1 VSAQTPE
8 PKIAEPLQND
18 RDPTRAVLFSVR
30 PEFSWLDTDVNRAAL
45 IFRYDYAARRQR
57 RWLAGKRGVILRFEM
72 PLAQTDIGAS
82 AETGLGDAQLLG
94 APYFT
99 SKSSSAAAWVCRRQR
114 AICVTRP
121 FIAHRRCAILGARRI
136 RRREQTGSATNERA
150 SSQAC
155 GTDREWAMKNDLT
168 RYFDGV
174 LVMVSVGL
182 VAGAMA
188 AGPMF
193 TSTWRSPAAKGAS
206 FTGKKVAAL
215 IISSDDNLRISGEEQ
230 LARELT
236 ALGMSG
242 LPAYRIMPKE
252 ELRSAERARPW
263 FERAGIDGIVSLRP
277 VSKDTIRDE
286 GPTVW
291 TQPNYSTLWGYYG
304 YGWTTVYVFGGAR
317 EETTLV
323 VETLVHS
330 VPKNTL
336 LWAGVS
342 TTTNPKGAQQFITE
356 LVAATVKEL
365 KNERLAK

>member
-1 VSAQTPE
+1 
-8 PKIAEPLQND
+8 
-18 RDPTRAVLFSVR
+18 
-30 PEFSWLDTDVNRAAL
+30 
-45 IFRYDYAARRQR
+45 
-57 RWLAGKRGVILRFEM
+57 
-72 PLAQTDIGAS
+72 
-82 AETGLGDAQLLG
+82 
-94 APYFT
+94 
-99 SKSSSAAAWVCRRQR
+99 
-114 AICVTRP
+114 
-121 FIAHRRCAILGARRI
+121 
-136 RRREQTGSATNERA
+136 
-150 SSQAC
+150 
-155 GTDREWAMKNDLT
+155 MKNDLT

-193 TSTWRSPAAKGAS
+193 TSTWKSPAAKGAS

-252 ELRSAERARPW
+252 ELTNAERAKPW
-263 FERAGIDGIVSLRP
+263 FERAGIDGVVSLRP
-277 VSKDTIRDE
+277 VSKETRRDE
-286 GPTVW
+286 GPMVW

-304 YGWTTVYVFGGAR
+304 YGWSTVYVFGGAR

-330 VPKNTL
+330 VKKDAL

-342 TTTNPKGAQQFITE
+342 TTTNPKGAQQFISE
-356 LVAATVKEL
+356 LVAATVKEI